1 MISVGYFELFFVQDE
16 VRVRLESLDEP
27 SEVGEVIVLQREHPG
42 LLMVRNGVT
51 LLDRLQRF
59 DLFAIDG
66 LHLEGSLCN
75 SAHFCT

>member
-1 MISVGYFELFFVQDE
+1 
-16 VRVRLESLDEP
+16 
-27 SEVGEVIVLQREHPG
+27 
-42 LLMVRNGVT
+42 MVRNGVT

-75 SAHFCT
+75 SANFCTLSRLRFLTYLKEH